1 MPAFDPELPSVA
13 ALRAGDSAAWLAA
26 APRLHASALMIARS
40 EFIGSAEDHEDI
52 VQEAMKALW
61 ESLVRRNA
69 CPEIVHFSELL
80 SFFHAIARRRAF
92 DRGRKDI
99 KAKRLAASDPDDIHP
114 GFSRGNASPE
124 TAVDSM
130 HAWRLAAQLPP
141 PQPEILLSNLHHGE
155 SFESIAQ
162 RLSLTKSAVQYQYYQ
177 GLKALR
183 QLILPPTPD
192 A

>member
-1 MPAFDPELPSVA
+1 MPAPDPEPPSVA

-26 APRLHASALMIARS
+26 APRLHAAALIMARIKFS
-40 EFIGSAEDHEDI
+40 GSAEDHEDI
-52 VQEAMKALW
+52 VQEAMRALW
-61 ESLVRRNA
+61 VSLVQRNA
-69 CPEIVHFSELL
+69 WPEIVHFSELL
-80 SFFHAIARRRAF
+80 RVFHAIAKNKAF
-92 DRGRKDI
+92 DCVRDDEE
-99 KAKRLAASDPDDIHP
+99 AKKLAASDPDDLHP
-114 GFSRGNASPE
+114 GFSGMTPSPE

-155 SFESIAQ
+155 SFKSIAQ

-183 QLILPPTPD
+183 QLILPPNSD